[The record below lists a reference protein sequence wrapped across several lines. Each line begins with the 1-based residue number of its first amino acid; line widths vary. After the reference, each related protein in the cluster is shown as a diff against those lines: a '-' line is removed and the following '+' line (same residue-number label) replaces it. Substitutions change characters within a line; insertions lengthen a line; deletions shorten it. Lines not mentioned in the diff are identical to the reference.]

1 MATLMPVDRDHDDA
15 LREAAAHRGMKLVK
29 SRRRK
34 PGAGDYGKYG
44 LTDTGGQ
51 ALLGI
56 GDNGLTA
63 TADDVRRY
71 LRKAEGSTWA
81 ASADVTPVRLPPRP
95 VVEKA
100 EEEESAETIVAA
112 RKPRQV
118 QQVKEREPEPEP
130 KPEPE
135 PEPEPELRVR
145 PAVKG
150 DLKAVAALLDAQH
163 SESVSAD
170 RFDAL
175 RRSGGGVLVA
185 DRGGVIGCVAWHL
198 ILGLHAPPIGRITA
212 IVVDRATRRRGVGRA
227 MFDAAVAAMV
237 DQGCGSVEAVGAIA
251 VRNANGFY
259 RAVGLGQEGY
269 RFVRDVGE

>member
-1 MATLMPVDRDHDDA
+1 
-15 LREAAAHRGMKLVK
+15 
-29 SRRRK
+29 
-34 PGAGDYGKYG
+34 
-44 LTDTGGQ
+44 
-51 ALLGI
+51 
-56 GDNGLTA
+56 
-63 TADDVRRY
+63 
-71 LRKAEGSTWA
+71 
-81 ASADVTPVRLPPRP
+81 
-95 VVEKA
+95 
-100 EEEESAETIVAA
+100 
-112 RKPRQV
+112 
-118 QQVKEREPEPEP
+118 VKER
-130 KPEPE
+130 E

-150 DLKAVAALLDAQH
+150 DLKAVAALLDAQD

-185 DRGGVIGCVAWHL
+185 DRGGVIGCIAWHI
-198 ILGLHAPPIGRITA
+198 ILGLHAPPIGRLTA

-259 RAVGLGQEGY
+259 RAIGLGQEGY

>member
-1 MATLMPVDRDHDDA
+1 MPVDRDHDDA

-112 RKPRQV
+112 RKPRRV
-118 QQVKEREPEPEP
+118 QQVKEKE
-130 KPEPE
+130 PEPE

-150 DLKAVAALLDAQH
+150 DLKAVAALLDAKG

-175 RRSGGGVLVA
+175 RRSGGLLVA
-185 DRGGVIGCVAWHL
+185 DRGGVIGCVACHV
-198 ILGLHAPPIGRITA
+198 ILGLYALPVGRITA
-212 IVVDRATRRRGVGRA
+212 IVVDRASRRRGVGRA

-259 RAVGLGQEGY
+259 RAIGLGQEGY

>member
-1 MATLMPVDRDHDDA
+1 MPVGRDDDDA

-44 LTDTGGQ
+44 LTDAGGK

-56 GDNGLTA
+56 GDDGLTA

-81 ASADVTPVRLPPRP
+81 ASADVTPVRSPPRP
-95 VVEKA
+95 VVAKA

-112 RKPRQV
+112 RKPRQA
-118 QQVKEREPEPEP
+118 QQVKERE
-130 KPEPE
+130 PEPE

-150 DLKAVAALLDAQH
+150 DLKAVAALLDAQD

-185 DRGGVIGCVAWHL
+185 DRGGVIGCIAWHI
-198 ILGLHAPPIGRITA
+198 ILGLHAPPIGRLTA

-259 RAVGLGQEGY
+259 RTVGLGQEGY